1 MFDHARGERSWRRS
15 ASAMSNVRAYTAA
28 CRARSGDD
36 QSRRVTNSETDT
48 VPPSVKSAKKRGA
61 ALASALAIIEGHT
74 ASMCSELL
82 RGSTQAGIFRFLFFF
97 VIRGRREAGA
107 CQRRRGPARCG
118 HRSRHCDLRRR
129 SRAGTR
135 SQSRLARAHRSP
147 SHAHEVMPARLL
159 PRDRY
164 ESAHITPSTAGG
176 RPEPPQA
183 GRTRRHR
190 RPKNP

>member
-1 MFDHARGERSWRRS
+1 MSFAIFS
-15 ASAMSNVRAYTAA
+15 ASKTLQGLHPFRKNLCTIFVFFWDRRINVICHPRP
-28 CRARSGDD
+28 R
-36 QSRRVTNSETDT
+36 
-48 VPPSVKSAKKRGA
+48 
-61 ALASALAIIEGHT
+61 L
-74 ASMCSELL
+74 
-82 RGSTQAGIFRFLFFF
+82 
-97 VIRGRREAGA
+97 RREAGA

-118 HRSRHCDLRRR
+118 HRSRHRDLRRR
-129 SRAGTR
+129 NLAGAR
-135 SQSRLARAHRSP
+135 SQSRLACAHRSP